1 MGTRRYH
8 GPISTVDQAV
18 FADMPILIT
27 CMECAR
33 FRQMHAYKLKKMKP
47 DAGALRLWTPIGGF
61 YCRGCRSKVMVVIT
75 APMQWA

>member
-8 GPISTVDQAV
+8 GPVSTVDQAV

-33 FRQMHAYKLKKMKP
+33 FRQMHAYKLKKMKA
-47 DAGALRLWTPIGGF
+47 DAGAIRFLQARARASAYLTLI
-61 YCRGCRSKVMVVIT
+61 
-75 APMQWA
+75 